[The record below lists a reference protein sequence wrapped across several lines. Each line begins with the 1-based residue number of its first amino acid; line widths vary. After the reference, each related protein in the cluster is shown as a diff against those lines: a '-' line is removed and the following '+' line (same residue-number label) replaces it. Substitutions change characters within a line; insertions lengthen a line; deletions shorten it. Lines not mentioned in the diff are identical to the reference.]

1 MKRTVILFVLVGTYI
16 FSSCKNEDKKEVSEN
31 LLSNE
36 SNAAEVMT
44 VNPLI
49 NGKLAINTQK
59 SSIFWRGT
67 MLFSFGEH
75 YGNVNFKDGF
85 VELDSDKIVGGS
97 FTVDMTSIV
106 NTDGDYSQD
115 LVDHLKNQDFFE
127 VNKYPEAKLDFK
139 NFERVDKNRQKI
151 DADLTIKG
159 ITKRIELFNVDFD
172 PSQNK
177 INTKFKFDRTD
188 FGITYSSKGVAQVKD
203 YAISDAIELEVEV
216 YLK

>member
-1 MKRTVILFVLVGTYI
+1 MKRTVILFVLVSTYI

-85 VELDSDKIVGGS
+85 VELDNDKIVGGS
-97 FTVDMTSIV
+97 FTVDMTTIV

-127 VNKYPEAKLDFK
+127 VNKYPEATLEFK
-139 NFERVDKNRQKI
+139 KFERVDKNRQKI

-172 PSQNK
+172 PSQKK

>member
-1 MKRTVILFVLVGTYI
+1 MKRTVILFVLVSTYI

-97 FTVDMTSIV
+97 FTVDMTTIV

-127 VNKYPEAKLDFK
+127 VNKYPEATLEFK
-139 NFERVDKNRQKI
+139 KFERVDKNRQKI

-172 PSQNK
+172 PSQKK

>member
-1 MKRTVILFVLVGTYI
+1 MRRTVILFVLVSTYI

-36 SNAAEVMT
+36 SNAVEVMT

-49 NGKLAINTQK
+49 NGKLVINTQK

-85 VELDSDKIVGGS
+85 VELDNDKIVGGS
-97 FTVDMTSIV
+97 FTVDMNTIV

-115 LVDHLKNQDFFE
+115 LVDHLKNEDFFE
-127 VNKYPEAKLDFK
+127 VNKYPEATLEFK
-139 NFERVDKNRQKI
+139 KFERVDKNRQKI

-172 PSQNK
+172 PGQNK
-177 INTKFKFDRTD
+177 ISTKFKFDRTD

-216 YLK
+216 YLN

>member
-1 MKRTVILFVLVGTYI
+1 MKRTVILFVLVSTYI

-59 SSIFWRGT
+59 SSIFWRGS

-75 YGNVNFKDGF
+75 YGNVNFKNGF
-85 VELDSDKIVGGS
+85 VELDNDKIVGGS
-97 FTVDMTSIV
+97 FTVDMTTIV

-127 VNKYPEAKLDFK
+127 VNKYPEAKLEFK

>member
-1 MKRTVILFVLVGTYI
+1 MKRTVILFVLVSTYI

-36 SNAAEVMT
+36 SNAVEVMT

-85 VELDSDKIVGGS
+85 VELDNDKIVGGS
-97 FTVDMTSIV
+97 FTVDMNTIV

-127 VNKYPEAKLDFK
+127 VNKYPEAKLEFK

-172 PSQNK
+172 PGQNK
-177 INTKFKFDRTD
+177 ISTKFKFDRTD